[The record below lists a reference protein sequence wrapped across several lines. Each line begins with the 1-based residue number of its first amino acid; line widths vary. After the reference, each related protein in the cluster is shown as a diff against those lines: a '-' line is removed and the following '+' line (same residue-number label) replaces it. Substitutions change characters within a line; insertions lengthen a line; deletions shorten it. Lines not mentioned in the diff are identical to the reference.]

1 MDTTSL
7 RPEDARL
14 LLSEVERARR
24 ATRFRIG
31 EHSWIS
37 FAIWAAVFAGAAI
50 AGPRALWYWVAAV
63 PVAMALT
70 AISDVRLS
78 GARLA
83 RRSDWRYWAIG
94 SAIGIASFGGGAVF
108 SHGFRRLDLFVLD
121 GIAGCLARPPSP
133 GGPGPGGPRRPGPR
147 ALALPVEPEA
157 LYRGLG
163 DVGHRDR
170 RQRMVDEAMTARS
183 GHPILQLDEVVH
195 QRVRLGIL
203 AVLAEAEK
211 VDFTHLR
218 TCSASPT
225 GTSAGICLS
234 STRRGTSRPTRPSKD
249 GGPGLG

>member
-108 SHGFRRLDLFVLD
+108 SHGFLAGWTWFVL
-121 GIAGCLARPPSP
+121 GMGFAGFAWLDHHRRAALVQAALA
-133 GGPGPGGPRRPGPR
+133 GLALA

-163 DVGHRDR
+163 G
-170 RQRMVDEAMTARS
+170 MLAIGTAANAWWMK
-183 GHPILQLDEVVH
+183 P
-195 QRVRLGIL
+195 
-203 AVLAEAEK
+203 
-211 VDFTHLR
+211 
-218 TCSASPT
+218 
-225 GTSAGICLS
+225 
-234 STRRGTSRPTRPSKD
+234 
-249 GGPGLG
+249 